1 MNIPYG
7 RQSINESDIDEVVK
21 VLESD
26 FLTQGP
32 KVPVFETNI
41 AQYCGAQFGVAVN
54 SATSA
59 LHIACLALG
68 LDEGDTL
75 WTSPNTFVA
84 SANVGHLCGA
94 RVDFVDIDPQ
104 TYNLCP
110 LALEEKLK
118 QAQQQNELPKVVMP
132 VHFGGQSC
140 DMQAIHKLSKEY
152 GFFIIEDASHAIG
165 ASYLDSKVGSC
176 RFSNITVFSFHPV
189 KIITTGEGGLAT
201 TNDKELAKKMHLYG
215 SHGISRTFNNK
226 EDVLKGGWFYE
237 QVELGLNYRMT
248 EMQAALG
255 TSQLNRLD
263 EFVKRRH
270 QIALTYDS
278 LLQELSV
285 VLPKQIKDSYSSFHL
300 YPIQL
305 LDEEQRKV
313 VFDRMRAK
321 KIGVHVHYIP
331 VHTQPFYQKQGFHW
345 GDFPNAENYYK
356 KALSLPI
363 HQSMTEKNVL
373 TVIQSLK
380 ECTQ

>member
-201 TNDKELAKKMHLYG
+201 TNDKELANKMRLFG

-226 EDVLKGGWFYE
+226 EDVLRGGWFYE

-255 TSQLNRLD
+255 ASQLTRLD

-270 QIALTYDS
+270 QIAHTYDS
-278 LLQELSV
+278 LLQELPV

-305 LDEEQRKV
+305 LDEEQRKD

-345 GDFPNAENYYK
+345 GGFPNAENYYK